1 MGYSWWHCCSVG
13 NVMTVVRQLCKH
25 KCHFYVETINPAL
38 LLSGFSFLQAL
49 CWWHILMRQMAFWQ
63 LSIVLYVCLLS
74 RAWIAVVSNF
84 YPPPLKKTLHCY
96 QLYVTPASYAGVP
109 QLQSRPGDP
118 TVFWWY
124 SLVSPGTCRNITS
137 YWPRPLYSTS
147 FLVHCS
153 LA

>member
-1 MGYSWWHCCSVG
+1 M
-13 NVMTVVRQLCKH
+13 
-25 KCHFYVETINPAL
+25 
-38 LLSGFSFLQAL
+38 SFLRRNHKPCFTAKRIF
-49 CWWHILMRQMAFWQ
+49 ILTG
-63 LSIVLYVCLLS
+63 LVLMTYFDEADGILTVKYSFVCLL
-74 RAWIAVVSNF
+74 AVSCVNSCSF
-84 YPPPLKKTLHCY
+84 EFLPPPLKKTLHCY